1 MPLGNEAV
9 SKVDNFQPAGRVSK
23 VEGGGVGVG
32 LTGGTGVTVVL
43 LLFVQPANIDNEMSK
58 E

>member
-23 VEGGGVGVG
+23 VVGGGVGVG
-32 LTGGTGVTVVL
+32 LTGCTGVTGVL
-43 LLFVQPANIDNEMSK
+43 LLFVQPDNIHNEMSK